1 MRGSWQKRISVGTP
15 IDWCFWHTCCLLL
28 VFFKACLWCD
38 SRNGNISLL
47 ANRSIR
53 CFDPY
58 WYLPTTV
65 FRTSTNWLDCFR
77 RFWVKCLYV
86 SWMNCHQIPFWVKG
100 QSLKLGKASLLL
112 KYRKW
117 GQNKLFFSKIF
128 LCQSMIKIIW
138 FCLVKIR
145 ILFWAFSVFLCLQE

>member
-1 MRGSWQKRISVGTP
+1 MRGSSQKRISVGTP

-28 VFFKACLWCD
+28 VFFKACLWC
-38 SRNGNISLL
+38 GNISLL

-86 SWMNCHQIPFWVKG
+86 SWMDCHQIPFWVKG
-100 QSLKLGKASLLL
+100 QSLKQGKASLLL